1 MASNTTDI
9 VRQGYV
15 RMKSR
20 KLGIYR
26 RCWLVLRKSSSKG
39 PWRLEKYPDERSVLL
54 KASPKVTE
62 ISNVKCIMRL
72 PKETKRQA
80 VAIIFC
86 DDLARTFTCDSE
98 LEAEEWY
105 KVLSMECPGAR
116 VTDYN
121 LGEPDLLTPG
131 VQSEQT
137 ERFSVFLLPSSN
149 LDVYGECK
157 MQITQ
162 ENLYLWDPHNPRTK
176 LLSWPLCALRRYG
189 SDSSRFTFEAERV
202 CGISEGLYTFQ
213 TLEGQQ
219 IYERVHKS
227 VQALADQHKNLLLE
241 MEKNSRRQN
250 KDAENISYPSP
261 TTSMLP
267 RSAYWHH
274 ITSGQ
279 NNAESSSNIR
289 VPSGRESDPIT
300 RRMCDRKTSAC
311 ERKLPTSASQ

>member
-1 MASNTTDI
+1 M
-9 VRQGYV
+9 
-15 RMKSR
+15 
-20 KLGIYR
+20 
-26 RCWLVLRKSSSKG
+26 
-39 PWRLEKYPDERSVLL
+39 
-54 KASPKVTE
+54 E

-98 LEAEEWY
+98 LEAEEWF
-105 KVLSMECPGAR
+105 KVLSMDCPGTQ
-116 VTDYN
+116 VTDCS

-137 ERFSVFLLPSSN
+137 ERFNVFLLPTSN

-157 MQITQ
+157 MQVTE

-213 TLEGQQ
+213 TLQGQQ
-219 IYERVHKS
+219 IYERVHTA
-227 VQALADQHKNLLLE
+227 VLALAEQHKSLLLE
-241 MEKNSRRQN
+241 MEKNSRLLN
-250 KDAENISYPSP
+250 KEVENVPHPGPS
-261 TTSMLP
+261 TSMLP

-279 NNAESSSNIR
+279 SSAESSSSK
-289 VPSGRESDPIT
+289 PHSGRDSDPIT
-300 RRMCDRKTSAC
+300 RRTFPQ
-311 ERKLPTSASQ
+311 KLPTSASQ

>member
-1 MASNTTDI
+1 
-9 VRQGYV
+9 
-15 RMKSR
+15 
-20 KLGIYR
+20 
-26 RCWLVLRKSSSKG
+26 
-39 PWRLEKYPDERSVLL
+39 
-54 KASPKVTE
+54 
-62 ISNVKCIMRL
+62 MRL

-105 KVLSMECPGAR
+105 KVLSVECPGAR

-131 VQSEQT
+131 VQNEQT
-137 ERFSVFLLPSSN
+137 ERFSVFLLPSSH

-162 ENLYLWDPHNPRTK
+162 ENLYLWDPHNPRNK

-219 IYERVHKS
+219 IYERVHKA
-227 VQALADQHKNLLLE
+227 VLTLAEQHKSLLME
-241 MEKNSRRQN
+241 MEKNSRRLN
-250 KDAENISYPSP
+250 KDAENISYTCPN
-261 TTSMLP
+261 TSMLP

-274 ITSGQ
+274 ITSAQ
-279 NNAESSSNIR
+279 TNAESSSSSR
-289 VPSGRESDPIT
+289 SHSGRDSDPIT
-300 RRMCDRKTSAC
+300 RRMCDRKSSAC
-311 ERKLPTSASQ
+311 ERKLTTSASQ

>member
-1 MASNTTDI
+1 MASNSTDI
-9 VRQGYV
+9 ARQGYV

-20 KLGIYR
+20 KLGIFR

-54 KASPKVTE
+54 RTSPKVTE

-80 VAIIFC
+80 VAIIFS
-86 DDLARTFTCDSE
+86 DDLSRTFTCDSE

-105 KVLSMECPGAR
+105 KVLSMECLGTR
-116 VTDYN
+116 VSDCH

-149 LDVYGECK
+149 LDVHGECK
-157 MQITQ
+157 MQVTE
-162 ENLYLWDPHNPRTK
+162 ENLYLWDPHNPRNK

-202 CGISEGLYTFQ
+202 CGITEGLYTFQ
-213 TLEGQQ
+213 THEGQQ
-219 IYERVHKS
+219 IYQRVHRA
-227 VQALADQHKNLLLE
+227 VQSLAEQHKSLLLQ
-241 MEKNSRRQN
+241 MGNSSRRLN
-250 KDAENISYPSP
+250 KDAENVPGAS
-261 TTSMLP
+261 TSMLP

-279 NNAESSSNIR
+279 SSTGSSSR
-289 VPSGRESDPIT
+289 PHSGRDSEPIT
-300 RRMCDRKTSAC
+300 RRMFT
-311 ERKLPTSASQ
+311 RKLPTSASQ

>member
-1 MASNTTDI
+1 MASNSTDI

-54 KASPKVTE
+54 RMSPKVME

-98 LEAEEWY
+98 LEAEEWF
-105 KVLSMECPGAR
+105 KVLSMDCPGTQ
-116 VTDYN
+116 VNDCN

-137 ERFSVFLLPSSN
+137 ERFNVFLLPSSN

-157 MQITQ
+157 MQITE

-189 SDSSRFTFEAERV
+189 SDSSRFTFDAERV

-213 TLEGQQ
+213 TLQGQQ
-219 IYERVHKS
+219 IYERVHTA
-227 VQALADQHKNLLLE
+227 VMALAEQHKSLLLE
-241 MEKNSRRQN
+241 MEKNARLLN
-250 KDAENISYPSP
+250 KEAENVPHPGPS
-261 TTSMLP
+261 TSMLP

-274 ITSGQ
+274 ITNGQ
-279 NNAESSSNIR
+279 NSAESSSSK
-289 VPSGRESDPIT
+289 PHSGRDSDPIT
-300 RRMCDRKTSAC
+300 RRTFA
-311 ERKLPTSASQ
+311 RKLPTSASQ